1 MISVNLKYNYLR
13 MLTQLACNA
22 TNSAAI
28 NKEGGVFV
36 WGKGGFGLLGDEKHS
51 EKAKSNP

>member
-1 MISVNLKYNYLR
+1 
-13 MLTQLACNA
+13 MLSQLACNA

-36 WGKGGFGLLGDEKHS
+36 WGRGGFGLLADGKNSD
-51 EKAKSNP
+51 

>member
-1 MISVNLKYNYLR
+1 